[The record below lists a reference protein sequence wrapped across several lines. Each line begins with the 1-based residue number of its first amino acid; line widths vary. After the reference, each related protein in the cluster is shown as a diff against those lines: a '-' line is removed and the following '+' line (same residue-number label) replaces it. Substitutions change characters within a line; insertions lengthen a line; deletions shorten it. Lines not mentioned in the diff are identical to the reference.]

1 MPVNRVHLLVF
12 QLRDKVRNAAVLQ
25 RRIYADIDLVL
36 EARNDLRAKFQEA
49 RGEYLNLLHL
59 TVPELRALITQS
71 DVSIPTD
78 IFHVEDIMKRVLPVT
93 ERYLQRLVSDGII
106 TETDMDCILIGGY
119 AYIEDFFRDMEKTG
133 GTLSPPKSI
142 ESSEDDL
149 QTPEQNT
156 TQGDDEDEYDE
167 DGFFVVGKKEVIVAD
182 TDDAEETSND
192 TTAQAEPNPTT
203 PPALFLQPNEPFSW
217 ADDVEN
223 ELALLEPPK
232 QSDQDDQPSLQT
244 EAPPMEEDRSPVDT
258 SFLSNSSDSISDSIS
273 DSSSDTS
280 SEFDFDVTQM
290 ELLAVSNIS
299 EPPHSDPE
307 LEKEEEEA
315 VEAQQKVEEHTEH
328 TEEKTDVKIEVD
340 AEEKTGDQ
348 KDDAQPAEPGSD
360 TSIVDH
366 ESSDLDMPELCSSEA
381 DQGPIPPDFPTY
393 YSLIEK
399 SNGDDILDE
408 WLMDNEMW
416 YWQYELLFLVT
427 LAAKQYQHI
436 FEEARGVYKA
446 DPFADD

>member
-36 EARNDLRAKFQEA
+36 EVRDDLRARFEEA
-49 RGEYLNLLHL
+49 RGQYLNLLHL
-59 TVPELRALITQS
+59 TVPELRALITKS
-71 DVSIPTD
+71 DVTIPTD

-93 ERYLQRLVSDGII
+93 ERYLQRLVNDGII
-106 TETDMDCILIGGY
+106 TETDMDCMLIGGY
-119 AYIEDFFRDMEKTG
+119 AYVDEYFHDMQKNEKA
-133 GTLSPPKSI
+133 LSSPKAAN
-142 ESSEDDL
+142 SSEDDL
-149 QTPEQNT
+149 PTPEHTT
-156 TQGDDEDEYDE
+156 TQVDDEDEYDE
-167 DGFFVVGKKEVIVAD
+167 DGFFVVGKQEVIVAD
-182 TDDAEETSND
+182 TDDAEETSNA
-192 TTAQAEPNPTT
+192 TTTQAESNATT

-223 ELALLEPPK
+223 ELASLEPPK
-232 QSDQDDQPSLQT
+232 QNDQDDQPSLQT
-244 EAPPMEEDRSPVDT
+244 GALPTEEDRSPVDT
-258 SFLSNSSDSISDSIS
+258 SFLTNSSDTIS
-273 DSSSDTS
+273 DSSSDSS

-290 ELLAVSNIS
+290 ELLADSNIS

-307 LEKEEEEA
+307 LEKEEEKA
-315 VEAQQKVEEHTEH
+315 VEVQEKAEDQSEKQMEE
-328 TEEKTDVKIEVD
+328 TDMKKETKEAED
-340 AEEKTGDQ
+340 AEMQ
-348 KDDAQPAEPGSD
+348 KEAAQPAQPGSD
-360 TSIVDH
+360 TSIADH
-366 ESSDLDMPELCSSEA
+366 ESSDSDMPELCSSET
-381 DQGPIPPDFPTY
+381 DREPIPPDFPTY

-408 WLMDNEMW
+408 WLMDQEMW

-427 LAAKQYQHI
+427 LAAKQYKHI

>member
-1 MPVNRVHLLVF
+1 MPINRVHLLVF
-12 QLRDKVRNAAVLQ
+12 QLRDKVRGAAVLQ

-36 EARNDLRAKFQEA
+36 GAGDDLRAKFEEA

-93 ERYLQRLVSDGII
+93 ERYLQRLVNDGII

-119 AYIEDFFRDMEKTG
+119 AYIEDFFRDMEKNG
-133 GTLSPPKSI
+133 GNISPPEATDSYND
-142 ESSEDDL
+142 EL
-149 QTPEQNT
+149 PTPEHNT

-182 TDDAEETSND
+182 TDDAEETPND

-203 PPALFLQPNEPFSW
+203 PSLFLQPNEPFSW

-223 ELALLEPPK
+223 ELASLEPPK

-244 EAPPMEEDRSPVDT
+244 EALPMEEDRSPVDT

-290 ELLAVSNIS
+290 ELLADSNIS

-307 LEKEEEEA
+307 LEKEEEA
-315 VEAQQKVEEHTEH
+315 VETQQMAEEKIEQ
-328 TEEKTDVKIEVD
+328 TEEKTEDKMEVK
-340 AEEKTGDQ
+340 AEEDAGDQ

-366 ESSDLDMPELCSSEA
+366 ESSDSDMPELCSSET
-381 DQGPIPPDFPTY
+381 DREPIPPDCPTY

-408 WLMDNEMW
+408 WLMDQEMW

-427 LAAKQYQHI
+427 LAAKQYKHI